1 MNIGEK
7 IGIYT
12 KQANISIRQL
22 ALEAD
27 LNYNTLY
34 AFVKRGGKKL
44 PDEQIVKIAKVLGIS
59 ENTLKNGDE
68 IEEARTEAEILL
80 NTTIN
85 AIVGESSGKEREDK
99 IYLINSFL
107 EANSS
112 LIKNIYRKLED
123 KRN

>member
-7 IGIYT
+7 IGIYA

-44 PDEQIVKIAKVLGIS
+44 PDKQITKIAKVLGIN
-59 ENTLKNGDE
+59 ENALKNVDD
-68 IEEARTEAEILL
+68 IEDIPTEAEILL
-80 NTTIN
+80 NTTIK
-85 AIVGESSGKEREDK
+85 AIVGESSGKERDNK
-99 IYLINSFL
+99 LYLINSFL

-112 LIKNIYRKLED
+112 LIKSIYKKLEE
-123 KRN
+123 KG